1 MKAGRAAVPTQT
13 RLASGGHSPRPHPQ
27 PRTQHPDS
35 LGRGRGRWAA
45 GLHSPDSSHVSTD
58 PSLQFRFPGS
68 PYCPKVTP
76 TKRSPPRLCPPRLC
90 PRAAEGSRPFP
101 SPVPMEACGGYRPNS
116 GPAPACGGSSAPHSP
131 AGAPLASP
139 PTLQPAASSAAG
151 MRPRVPQVERLRS
164 ATGSTSFTPDSAPP
178 AGSLGRR
185 GPRPTAPREAPRSAP
200 ALREARPEPAC
211 GTHADRLGR
220 DGRTRGG
227 SAARARPSPP
237 PSVRPPPERP
247 SQPPGSSTRACVP
260 KARARALS

>member
-27 PRTQHPDS
+27 PRTQRPDS

-200 ALREARPEPAC
+200 ALREARPEPGTAGPRRGNERRAC
-211 GTHADRLGR
+211 GKSRAFH
-220 DGRTRGG
+220 
-227 SAARARPSPP
+227 SPQCPQSARPAPC
-237 PSVRPPPERP
+237 
-247 SQPPGSSTRACVP
+247 SSTRACVP
-260 KARARALS
+260 NARARSFLDRAR